1 MPPKAP
7 QAVLLDWRLA
17 TKRFAAISVCGVLL
31 VGAHAVAAPPASQ
44 AATMKRQ
51 LHECMARRMGANK
64 MLSYN
69 DAMRTC
75 KERAQPAKESLA
87 SIGSNESGTKAH

>member
-1 MPPKAP
+1 M
-7 QAVLLDWRLA
+7 
-17 TKRFAAISVCGVLL
+17 KRFAAIGLGCVLL
-31 VGAHAVAAPPASQ
+31 AVAPAVAAPPMTQ
-44 AATMKRQ
+44 AALLKRQ

-75 KERAQPAKESLA
+75 KERVQPAKESLA
-87 SIGSNESGTKAH
+87 SIGPNESGNKAH

>member
-1 MPPKAP
+1 M
-7 QAVLLDWRLA
+7 
-17 TKRFAAISVCGVLL
+17 KRFVAIGLCSALL
-31 VGAHAVAAPPASQ
+31 GAHALAAPPASQ
-44 AATMKRQ
+44 ASIIKRQ

-87 SIGSNESGTKAH
+87 SNGPNESGKAH